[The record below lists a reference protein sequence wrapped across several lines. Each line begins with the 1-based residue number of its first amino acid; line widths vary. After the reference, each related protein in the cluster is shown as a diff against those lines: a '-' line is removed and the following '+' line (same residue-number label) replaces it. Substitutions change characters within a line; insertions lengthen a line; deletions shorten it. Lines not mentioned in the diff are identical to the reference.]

1 MIGSDIF
8 IEKVGITKRL
18 MLKLG
23 WNQNKYGTR
32 FDCDYVI
39 LFLKDGRIDNI
50 SDNICFTQNK
60 SKCGKIIPN
69 HCGKSKLNSKK
80 AQLNLYRINRCDYDK
95 IVIYSCVYLPNER
108 GHHFGT
114 VKDLKLSISDVVTGE
129 EIVNFDIDYDNVY
142 NTTSILLCE
151 IYKSDD
157 SWFLKHK
164 CDGSRQKMYDIFALY
179 GEFEKQIIK

>member
-1 MIGSDIF
+1 MDNDIF
-8 IEKVGITKRL
+8 IEKSGIAKRL

-32 FDCDYVI
+32 FDCDYII

-69 HCGKSKLNSKK
+69 HCEKSKMIFKK
-80 AQLNLYRINRCDYDK
+80 ALLYLYRTNRCGYDK
-95 IVIYSCVYLPNER
+95 IMIYSCVYLPNER

-114 VKDLKLSISDVVTGE
+114 VKDLKLSISDDATGE
-129 EIVNFDIDYDNVY
+129 EIVNIDIDYDKAY

-151 IYKSDD
+151 IFKSEDN
-157 SWFLKHK
+157 WYLKSR
-164 CDGSRQKMYDIFALY
+164 CEGSRRKMYEIFALY